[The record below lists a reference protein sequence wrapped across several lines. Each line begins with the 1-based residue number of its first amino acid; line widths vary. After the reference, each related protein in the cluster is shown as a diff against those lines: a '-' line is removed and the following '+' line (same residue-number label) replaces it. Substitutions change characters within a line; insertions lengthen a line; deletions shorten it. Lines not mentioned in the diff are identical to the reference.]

1 MLFSSPSMALADY
14 KIIAVKKYIIVFYL
28 RLQPCICICV
38 AFYFKSDK
46 PPVGYGK
53 NICAGIVNGNF
64 LKRSV
69 LSKIII
75 KIKKKGLPLFQD
87 QALQQPSG
95 IIGLKTDGVQVAV
108 ASNYPLKIQV
118 HSLGYKRS
126 RIPIVYRRIFRI
138 ILRRTL

>member
-53 NICAGIVNGNF
+53 NICAGIVNG
-64 LKRSV
+64 KE
-69 LSKIII
+69 
-75 KIKKKGLPLFQD
+75 KGLPLFQD

-138 ILRRTL
+138 ILRRAL